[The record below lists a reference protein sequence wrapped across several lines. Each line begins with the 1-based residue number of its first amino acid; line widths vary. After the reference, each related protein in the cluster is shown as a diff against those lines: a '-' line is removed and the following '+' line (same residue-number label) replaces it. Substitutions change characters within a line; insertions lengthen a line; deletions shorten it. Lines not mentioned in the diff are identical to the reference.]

1 MTEHYLVFRDR
12 ETGRELLA
20 YTIRGTFDGERE
32 ATIALLAAE
41 RNINPERITT
51 AIEKRKSE

>member
-20 YTIRGTFDGERE
+20 YTIRGTFDGEDYRALIAVYE
-32 ATIALLAAE
+32 HVLDNARALL
-41 RNINPERITT
+41 RP
-51 AIEKRKSE
+51 